1 MKVKYDAEADILIFI
16 LQGDLPYDAISE
28 QGGVI
33 VSYNEA
39 KEPVSIEFLNASIGI
54 IHHPFTHHIF

>member
-16 LQGDLPYDAISE
+16 LQDGLPYDAISE

-39 KEPVSIEFLNASIGI
+39 QETS
-54 IHHPFTHHIF
+54 